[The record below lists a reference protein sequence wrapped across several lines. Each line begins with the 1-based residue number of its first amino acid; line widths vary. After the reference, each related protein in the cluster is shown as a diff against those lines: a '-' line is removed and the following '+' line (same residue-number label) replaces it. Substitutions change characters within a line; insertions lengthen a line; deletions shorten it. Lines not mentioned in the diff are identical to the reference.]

1 MCFLLK
7 MVVFHS
13 RVIVDQRV
21 GALKNWEVV
30 VDEFQRE
37 NVLWKKSTNE
47 VFVDVEHVPFRKEV
61 TPLTSKTPYLSRN
74 HALHLNSSICCKE

>member
-1 MCFLLK
+1 

-47 VFVDVEHVPFRKEV
+47 VFVDVEHVQ
-61 TPLTSKTPYLSRN
+61 YC
-74 HALHLNSSICCKE
+74 LNINTYQLGGGFKYFSFSSLPGEDSQF